1 MKRKEERAERSV
13 GKQNESK
20 SDVSMTESIFLSV
33 PLKPSDRTVAFTF
46 PKQSMT
52 GTATENKRERK
63 ARKCPLSMVDL
74 TAHSKQLD

>member
-13 GKQNESK
+13 ESKMNRK

-33 PLKPSDRTVAFTF
+33 PLKPSDPTVSFTF

-63 ARKCPLSMVDL
+63 AK
-74 TAHSKQLD
+74 K